1 MHYLSENN
9 IFLFLVQVFLL
20 LGFSRILGDLLR
32 RFRQPA
38 LPAEIA
44 VGIFLGPTILGRFFP
59 HIQTAIFPPEAIQM
73 TMLETLAWFGVFFL
87 LLETGLEIDLLS
99 AWRQRRE
106 VLKIAI
112 CDIVIPM
119 ALAFV
124 VFSFLPSS
132 YFPDP
137 HNKLLVLF
145 FLASVISISAMP
157 IAARALNE
165 LKMSKTDLS
174 SLIMSALSVNDII
187 GWLIFAIVL
196 GLSIRGAVNIGN
208 VFILFV
214 STIGFTAVA
223 LTLGRKFTHWVI
235 EKIKEH
241 KMPEPGSSL
250 TFISLLALLCGA
262 ITHKL
267 GIHAIFGF
275 FLAGIMAGDARSLP
289 EKSRQVISQMVY
301 AIFIPLFFAG
311 IGLKI
316 DFFKNFDL
324 FLVVV
329 FTVLGI
335 CAKFFGA
342 WVGVSLTAISKSNRL
357 PISIA
362 HTTGGMME
370 IVVGLVAL
378 EHQLISEPIFTAIV
392 CSAIISSILLGP
404 WLNFAIKSR
413 REISFLEFFNR
424 RGIVADLKATHKSE
438 VIAKLCEM
446 ASEQEGSLYAEEIT
460 QAVLARE
467 SIVGTA
473 VEAAIA
479 LPHARLAGLR
489 RPLIIFGRSL
499 VGIDWD
505 SPDGEPTHFVFLILT
520 PANDD
525 DVQVQILR
533 AISRV
538 ISKDDVR
545 QTLLKAPDNQVIWTI
560 INREFTVYQ
569 IIRRP

>member
-20 LGFSRILGDLLR
+20 LGLSRILGDVLR
-32 RFRQPA
+32 RLRQPA

-44 VGIFLGPTILGRFFP
+44 VGIFLGPTVLGRFFP
-59 HIQTAIFPPEAIQM
+59 QIQTAIFPPQPIQM
-73 TMLETLAWFGVFFL
+73 TMLETLAWFGVFYL

-99 AWRQRRE
+99 AWRQRTE
-106 VLKIAI
+106 VLKIAVA
-112 CDIVIPM
+112 DIIIPM
-119 ALAFV
+119 AIAFI

-132 YFPDP
+132 YFPNPND
-137 HNKLLVLF
+137 KMLLLLF
-145 FLASVISISAMP
+145 LSSVISISAMP

-165 LKMSKTDLS
+165 LKMAKTDLS
-174 SLIMSALSVNDII
+174 SIIMSALSVNDII
-187 GWLIFAIVL
+187 GWLIFAIIL
-196 GLSIRGAVNIGN
+196 GLSIRGQVNILN
-208 VFILFV
+208 VALMFG
-214 STIGFTAVA
+214 STIGFTIVA
-223 LTLGRKFTHWVI
+223 LTLGRKFTHSVI
-235 EKIKEH
+235 EKIKAH

-316 DFFKNFDL
+316 DFFRNFDF
-324 FLVVV
+324 FLVGV
-329 FTVLGI
+329 FTILGI
-335 CAKFFGA
+335 SAKFLGA
-342 WVGVSLTAISKSNRL
+342 WAGVSLTTISKSNRL
-357 PISIA
+357 PIAIA

-378 EHQLISEPIFTAIV
+378 EHHLISEPIFTAIV
-392 CSAIISSILLGP
+392 CSAMISSILLGP
-404 WLNFAIKSR
+404 WLNFAIQRR

-424 RGIVADLKATHKSE
+424 RGIIADLKVAHKRE
-438 VIAKLCEM
+438 AILKLCEI
-446 ASEQEGSLYAEEIT
+446 SCEQEGSFDPEEIFA
-460 QAVLARE
+460 AVLTRE

-473 VEAAIA
+473 VEFGIA

-489 RPLIIFGRSL
+489 RPLIVFGRSL
-499 VGIDWD
+499 VGIEWD

-520 PANDD
+520 PVNDE

-538 ISKDDVR
+538 ISKEDVR
-545 QTLLKAPDNQVIWTI
+545 KELLKAMDNQTIWTI
-560 INREFTVYQ
+560 VNREFTVYQ
-569 IIRRP
+569 IVRRT